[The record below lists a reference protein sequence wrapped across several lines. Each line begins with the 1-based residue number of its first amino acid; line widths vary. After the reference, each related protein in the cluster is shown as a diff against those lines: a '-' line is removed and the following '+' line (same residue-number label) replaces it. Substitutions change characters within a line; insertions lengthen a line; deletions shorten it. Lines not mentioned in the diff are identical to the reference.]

1 EAEMAEVRRLIRLM
15 RLPAG
20 LTRSRR
26 ARPGGRDRLDIRRL
40 LRRSMRFGG
49 ELLVFS
55 WKSPRLRPRP
65 LVLLCDISG
74 SMERYA
80 RLLLNFAYALKN
92 ASTRVEAFVFAT
104 RLTRITRLLRSHDI
118 DAALNRETASV
129 DDWSGGTRIGEAI
142 ETFNRRY
149 ARRVLGHGATVA
161 LISDGWDRGDAAQMR
176 RAIARLQRSCHRLI
190 WMNPLMGAPGYEP
203 LTLGLQAAL
212 PFVDDFLPAHN
223 LANLEALGALLLET
237 ASRRPVRRQ
246 TPVDRAPARRLQQ
259 QRTERLEIGK
269 VVRRQ
274 EIVDKG
280 QRRLQAQRQRFVA
293 GRAHQRVHPDQ
304 AVAGALQPRDSSPHL
319 GGVTPVPAITDQ
331 GHGGA
336 VSQHPPRVAAIEC
349 LDRFTDASPARPVVD
364 RGGHPVEG
372 RVDVMRTEQARDAS
386 QAGGENEGLHP
397 GTGVLEGVGEIQQQP
412 CVPLHRTADVAEQ
425 HQWTRANGRA
435 LPAKDQQLAAK
446 SQATPQ

>member
-1 EAEMAEVRRLIRLM
+1 MPDPGTVLTRNWLHFGRILRGLGFDAGPVRMLPFLTTLTVIDLGRPDDLRTAVHAHFGRRRDELPILDRVLAAFLGSPHGPDGDAAASSSQTAVRERGEVMSRTARQLKVLDEDDGSEGAEEQKVASYSQVEVLRQKDFDSLSEAEMAEVRRLIRLM

-26 ARPGGRDRLDIRRL
+26 TRAGGRDRLDIRRL
-40 LRRSMRFGG
+40 LRRSLRFGG

-55 WKSPRLRPRP
+55 WKSPAVRPRP

-74 SMERYA
+74 SMERYT

-92 ASTRVEAFVFAT
+92 ASTRVETFVFAT

-118 DAALNRETASV
+118 DAALNRVTASV

-246 TPVDRAPARRLQQ
+246 TPV
-259 QRTERLEIGK
+259 
-269 VVRRQ
+269 
-274 EIVDKG
+274 
-280 QRRLQAQRQRFVA
+280 VA
-293 GRAHQRVHPDQ
+293 
-304 AVAGALQPRDSSPHL
+304 
-319 GGVTPVPAITDQ
+319 
-331 GHGGA
+331 
-336 VSQHPPRVAAIEC
+336 
-349 LDRFTDASPARPVVD
+349 
-364 RGGHPVEG
+364 
-372 RVDVMRTEQARDAS
+372 
-386 QAGGENEGLHP
+386 
-397 GTGVLEGVGEIQQQP
+397 
-412 CVPLHRTADVAEQ
+412 TA
-425 HQWTRANGRA
+425 
-435 LPAKDQQLAAK
+435 
-446 SQATPQ
+446 

>member
-1 EAEMAEVRRLIRLM
+1 MPDTGIVLTRNWLHFGQILRGLGFDAGPARMLPFLQTLTVIDLRRPDDVRTAVRAHFGRRREELPVLDRALVAFLRADARAADGAPSDAAESERGEPLTLTGRQLKVLDDDSEDAEGAEEQEVASYSQAETLRQKDFDTLTEAEMAEVRRLIRLM

-26 ARPGGRDRLDIRRL
+26 ARAGGHDELDIRRV

-74 SMERYA
+74 SMERYT
-80 RLLLNFAYALKN
+80 RLSLNFAYALKN

-104 RLTRITRLLRSHDI
+104 RLTRITRLLRSHDV
-118 DAALNRETASV
+118 DAALNRVTASV

-142 ETFNRRY
+142 ESFNRRY

-161 LISDGWDRGDAAQMR
+161 IISDGWDRGDAAQMR
-176 RAIARLQRSCHRLI
+176 HAIARLQRSCHRLI

-237 ASRRPVRRQ
+237 ANRRPVRRQ
-246 TPVDRAPARRLQQ
+246 TPV
-259 QRTERLEIGK
+259 T
-269 VVRRQ
+269 
-274 EIVDKG
+274 
-280 QRRLQAQRQRFVA
+280 
-293 GRAHQRVHPDQ
+293 
-304 AVAGALQPRDSSPHL
+304 
-319 GGVTPVPAITDQ
+319 
-331 GHGGA
+331 
-336 VSQHPPRVAAIEC
+336 
-349 LDRFTDASPARPVVD
+349 ASA
-364 RGGHPVEG
+364 
-372 RVDVMRTEQARDAS
+372 
-386 QAGGENEGLHP
+386 
-397 GTGVLEGVGEIQQQP
+397 
-412 CVPLHRTADVAEQ
+412 
-425 HQWTRANGRA
+425 
-435 LPAKDQQLAAK
+435 
-446 SQATPQ
+446 

>member
-1 EAEMAEVRRLIRLM
+1 MPDAGIVLTRNWLHFGAILRGLGFDAGPARMLPFLQTLTVIDLRRPDDLRTAVHAHFGRRREELPVLDRALVAFLRAEVRAADGSVSDDTESERGEPLTLMGRQLKVLDDDSEEAEGAEEQEVASYSQAEVLRHKDFDTLTEAEMAEVRRLIRLM

-26 ARPGGRDRLDIRRL
+26 ARAGGHDELDIRRL

-74 SMERYA
+74 SMERYT

-104 RLTRITRLLRSHDI
+104 RLTRITRLLRSHDV
-118 DAALNRETASV
+118 DTALNRVTASV

-142 ETFNRRY
+142 ESFNRRY

-161 LISDGWDRGDAAQMR
+161 IISDGWDRGDAALMR
-176 RAIARLQRSCHRLI
+176 HAIARLQRSCHRLI

-237 ASRRPVRRQ
+237 TNRRPVRRQ
-246 TPVDRAPARRLQQ
+246 TL
-259 QRTERLEIGK
+259 
-269 VVRRQ
+269 
-274 EIVDKG
+274 
-280 QRRLQAQRQRFVA
+280 
-293 GRAHQRVHPDQ
+293 
-304 AVAGALQPRDSSPHL
+304 
-319 GGVTPVPAITDQ
+319 VT
-331 GHGGA
+331 
-336 VSQHPPRVAAIEC
+336 
-349 LDRFTDASPARPVVD
+349 ASA
-364 RGGHPVEG
+364 
-372 RVDVMRTEQARDAS
+372 
-386 QAGGENEGLHP
+386 
-397 GTGVLEGVGEIQQQP
+397 
-412 CVPLHRTADVAEQ
+412 
-425 HQWTRANGRA
+425 
-435 LPAKDQQLAAK
+435 
-446 SQATPQ
+446 